1 MATLKEIRKKIKTTQ
16 SIQKTTKAMQM
27 IAVAR
32 FQKAQQQITSS
43 RPYALKIQHLL
54 SDMLNKTGL
63 LCTSESFLATET
75 TEKNPREKNSCR
87 ISFREMHPVKV
98 SHPFLIGGT
107 SSKEGI
113 LIITSDKGLCGA
125 YNTNIIKKAYE
136 YMKSKNIADLEIF
149 VIGKKGLDSFKRN
162 GISIKHEYFNVFKNF
177 SSVKAEIIADEISK
191 TFNDMRLRSF
201 NIMYAEYISIF
212 YQPIVIKQ
220 LLPISTPMRDETMF
234 SFDYIYEPSRKTIVD
249 KLLNRYLKSEVFK
262 ILTEAYT
269 SEVATRRNSMEN
281 ANKNSME
288 IISELSLV
296 MNKLRQ
302 QQITTE
308 LTEIMGASE

>member
-27 IAVAR
+27 IASSR
-32 FQKAQQQITSS
+32 FQKAQHQITSS

-54 SDMLNKTGL
+54 SDMLTKT
-63 LCTSESFLATET
+63 SAV
-75 TEKNPREKNSCR
+75 P
-87 ISFREMHPVKV
+87 II
-98 SHPFLIGGT
+98 HPFLVGGT
-107 SSKEGI
+107 SIREGI
-113 LIITSDKGLCGA
+113 LVITSEKGLCGA
-125 YNTNIIKKAYE
+125 YNTNIMKTAFEFI
-136 YMKSKNIADLEIF
+136 KSKNITDLEIF
-149 VIGKKGLDSFKRN
+149 VIGKKGRDYFKRS
-162 GISIKHEYFNVFKNF
+162 GIIIKHEYFDIFKNF
-177 SSVKAEIIADEISK
+177 SSIKAELIADEIIKLFSQDK
-191 TFNDMRLRSF
+191 LKKFS
-201 NIMYAEYISIF
+201 IMYAEYRSIF

-220 LLPISTPMRDETMF
+220 LLPLVPPMRDETRF
-234 SFDYIYEPSRKTIVD
+234 SFDYIYEPSKKNIVD
-249 KLLNRYLKSEVFK
+249 KLCNRYLKSEVFK

-269 SEVATRRNSMEN
+269 SEVASRRNSMDN
-281 ANKNSME
+281 ANKNSTE

>member
-1 MATLKEIRKKIKTTQ
+1 MATLKEIRKKIKTTK

-27 IAVAR
+27 IASAR
-32 FQKAQQQITSS
+32 FQKAQRQITSS
-43 RPYALKIQHLL
+43 KPYALKIQHLL
-54 SDMLNKTGL
+54 SDMLKKTSPL
-63 LCTSESFLATET
+63 EI
-75 TEKNPREKNSCR
+75 N
-87 ISFREMHPVKV
+87 
-98 SHPFLIGGT
+98 HPFLIEGS
-107 SSKEGI
+107 SSKEG
-113 LIITSDKGLCGA
+113 LLVVTSEKGLCGA
-125 YNTNIIKKAYE
+125 YNTNIMKNAFE
-136 YMKSKNIADLEIF
+136 YMKSKDITDLEIF
-149 VIGKKGLDSFKRN
+149 VIGKKGRDYFKRN
-162 GISIKHEYFNVFKNF
+162 GINIKHEYFDIFKNF

-191 TFNDMRLRSF
+191 TFNDLRLIKFS
-201 NIMYAEYISIF
+201 IMYAEYKSIF

-220 LLPISTPMRDETMF
+220 LLPIVAPMRDETRF
-234 SFDYIYEPSRKTIVD
+234 SFDYIYEPSGKIIMD

-269 SEVATRRNSMEN
+269 SEVAHRRNSMEN

-308 LTEIMGASE
+308 LTEIMGASG